1 MHHLIREP
9 DRRGVE
15 VIGIANRTAAQDQLV
30 IVRTIELPHLG
41 IHGMALSGYA
51 TDDHAIDLFVASDVS
66 ESRVSPQHAA
76 TADMHDA
83 TVQHGASAIL
93 AFVQPVEQHPNPA
106 VRTYI
111 AGQMVR

>member
-15 VIGIANRTAAQDQLV
+15 VIGITDRTAAQDQLV
-30 IVRTIELPHLG
+30 IVGTIELPHLG
-41 IHGMALSGYA
+41 IEGMALSGYA
-51 TDDHAIDLFVASDVS
+51 TDDHAVDLFVAPDVG

-83 TVQHGASAIL
+83 TVQYGTSAIL
-93 AFVQPVEQHPNPA
+93 AFVKSVKQPPVPA
-106 VRTYI
+106 TR
-111 AGQMVR
+111 A